1 MHLIPCLP
9 TLHTLSSIPQLPSIL
24 CIALVVDIHASPQRV
39 SGNFKGEGSGKSK
52 SVKTDVWSNNDILG
66 GVGDG
71 GGRRGKVQSKRPSL
85 SGGGRWYG
93 YFLEPRNIRLIRV
106 SLNQQRFRN

>member
-52 SVKTDVWSNNDILG
+52 SVKTDVWSNNGILG
-66 GVGDG
+66 GVGG
-71 GGRRGKVQSKRPSL
+71 GGERCNPKDPPSVE
-85 SGGGRWYG
+85 GGGGMDIFWNHAIY
-93 YFLEPRNIRLIRV
+93 RLIRV